1 MSMMTAETGLV
12 RPVDCTPV
20 ELLPVISMD
29 AVAEHDHEDD
39 CWVIFYDLVYDLTDF
54 IREVRVSPKR

>member
-1 MSMMTAETGLV
+1 MIAGSGLI

-29 AVAEHDHEDD
+29 AVAEHDHDDD
-39 CWVIFYDLVYDLTDF
+39 CWIIFYDLVYDLTDF
-54 IREVRVSPKR
+54 VREVCN